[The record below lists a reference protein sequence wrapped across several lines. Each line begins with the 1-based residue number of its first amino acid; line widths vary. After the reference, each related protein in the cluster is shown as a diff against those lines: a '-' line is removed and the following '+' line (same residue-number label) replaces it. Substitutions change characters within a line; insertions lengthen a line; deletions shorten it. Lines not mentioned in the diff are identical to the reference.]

1 MLMINK
7 RDRSVILFNIYI
19 LLNIYF
25 IIIIIAVIIIRVA
38 KPTPSQA
45 INILLLFYSRGN
57 YRNQN
62 VNIIHYT

>member
-1 MLMINK
+1 MINK

-25 IIIIIAVIIIRVA
+25 IIIIIIIAVIIKRVA

-45 INILLLFYSRGN
+45 INILLLFYCRGN

>member
-1 MLMINK
+1 MINK

-45 INILLLFYSRGN
+45 INILLLFYCRGN